1 MMKMEQISSQFVCLL
16 KGRFKQPL
24 FLMPTFEYIYIY
36 TYICWLHALYCESMT
51 QHRKTLQISN
61 KNVGISHKHVI
72 LSQKKHPTG
81 FTGCTS
87 QHLTAPVYLRF
98 LAGEAPTRG
107 GRGGSGAVSL
117 KACSLHKKFPP
128 GSKEI
133 RYPPWI
139 FFCGWGAFVHLKI
152 RLFLKGKTSFF
163 ISNLHENID
172 RSNLVYKT
180 SIGSLIVNLMH
191 RFPITIESMGM
202 VYLCIHE
209 WLVLTG
215 NAGKYAT
222 PMDPMRVIFM
232 LLYASCSFKDCCQ
245 TSKHHSIAPK
255 RLYGNWDLN
264 KTSPSLKLTFS
275 HLKKDGWNTVVSFW
289 DGLISGVK
297 S

>member
-1 MMKMEQISSQFVCLL
+1 MARVQSVSRHAVYTKNFPQGPKRSDTHPGFFFV
-16 KGRFKQPL
+16 G
-24 FLMPTFEYIYIY
+24 
-36 TYICWLHALYCESMT
+36 
-51 QHRKTLQISN
+51 
-61 KNVGISHKHVI
+61 
-72 LSQKKHPTG
+72 
-81 FTGCTS
+81 
-87 QHLTAPVYLRF
+87 
-98 LAGEAPTRG
+98 G
-107 GRGGSGAVSL
+107 GRSFTSKSGY
-117 KACSLHKKFPP
+117 
-128 GSKEI
+128 I
-133 RYPPWI
+133 
-139 FFCGWGAFVHLKI
+139 
-152 RLFLKGKTSFF
+152 FLKGKTSFF

-209 WLVLTG
+209 WLVLTV
-215 NAGKYAT
+215 NAGKYTT